1 MKKKILFI
9 ENKAGVFYW
18 DRISNYLNNKY
29 EIHWII
35 QNHFYIP
42 KFGIKH
48 IIKYPQPKDLI
59 KINNNNNSYK
69 KIISADRGH
78 NYYGQKT
85 DHYIYYY
92 KQIRRMISKIKP
104 SLIIGEATLF
114 HELIAIKI
122 AKELKIRFIFPSNS
136 RYLSGR
142 TSFYKYDT
150 SNYIVN
156 KSKDSLISDI
166 TLNKLINSIRNNKY
180 KNDYIFENSFSFF

>member
-122 AKELKIRFIFPSNS
+122 AKN
-136 RYLSGR
+136 
-142 TSFYKYDT
+142 
-150 SNYIVN
+150 
-156 KSKDSLISDI
+156 
-166 TLNKLINSIRNNKY
+166 
-180 KNDYIFENSFSFF
+180 